1 MAATT
6 KSVSMLIMALVLM
19 AVASELANASSI
31 IVFAGPGCNNRAQK
45 HLKCGCSNI
54 SLRGGYEFTYGGQ
67 SAAMYW
73 QSDCEG
79 ASQFILRGDSRSCDA
94 YTWKSMFIQC

>member
-1 MAATT
+1 MAAI
-6 KSVSMLIMALVLM
+6 KQPLSVLFMVLVLM
-19 AVASELANASSI
+19 AVVSELANASSI
-31 IVFAGPGCNNRAQK
+31 IVYAGPGCNNRAER

-54 SLRGGYEFTYGGQ
+54 GLRGGYEFSYGGQ

-73 QSDCEG
+73 QSNCEG

>member
-1 MAATT
+1 MAAN
-6 KSVSMLIMALVLM
+6 KSSLSVLVIALVLM
-19 AVASELANASSI
+19 AVVSELASASTI
-31 IVFAGPGCNNRAQK
+31 TVWAGPGCNNRAER

-54 SLRGGYEFTYGGQ
+54 GLRGGYEFSYGGQ

>member
-1 MAATT
+1 MAATK
-6 KSVSMLIMALVLM
+6 KSLSVLVVAFVLM
-19 AVASELANASSI
+19 AVVSEMANASSI
-31 IVFAGPGCNNRAQK
+31 IVYAGPGCNNRAER

-54 SLRGGYEFTYGGQ
+54 GLRGGYDFTYGGQ

-73 QSDCEG
+73 QPDCEG
-79 ASQFILRGDSRSCDA
+79 ASQFILRGNSRSCDA